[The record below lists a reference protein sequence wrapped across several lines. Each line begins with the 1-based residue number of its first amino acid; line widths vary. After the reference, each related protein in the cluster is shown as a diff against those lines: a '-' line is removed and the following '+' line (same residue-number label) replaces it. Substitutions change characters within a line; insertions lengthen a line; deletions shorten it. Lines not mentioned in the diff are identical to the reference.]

1 MKSDYQKE
9 QEAAR
14 RRQERREKRA
24 ERRRRRV
31 MKQDAASLLDK
42 MALAGAREKIQD
54 TLEAERDEFLERDW
68 YVRAGK
74 AKPRGYRNGFAKP
87 RTVHLGG
94 GSVEVEMPRVREDGG
109 DFQSGLLAP
118 YQRTSP
124 KVLETLPQLYL
135 YGILSFAIE
144 N

>member
-14 RRQERREKRA
+14 RRRERREKRA

-42 MALAGAREKIQD
+42 MALAGAQEKIQD

-74 AKPRGYRNGFAKP
+74 AKPRAIG
-87 RTVHLGG
+87 T
-94 GSVEVEMPRVREDGG
+94 
-109 DFQSGLLAP
+109 GLPNPGRCIWAVAASRL
-118 YQRTSP
+118 RCR
-124 KVLETLPQLYL
+124 
-135 YGILSFAIE
+135 G
-144 N
+144 